1 MTFQPDINVG
11 FVGISSGHDVKDTAL
26 GGNHGEYSV
35 VSRHQA
41 GQRFA
46 GTIVRKKANRL

>member
-11 FVGISSGHDVKDTAL
+11 FVGIPSGHDVKDTAL
-26 GGNHGEYSV
+26 GGDHGEYSV
-35 VSRHQA
+35 VGRHQA
-41 GQRFA
+41 GQSFT